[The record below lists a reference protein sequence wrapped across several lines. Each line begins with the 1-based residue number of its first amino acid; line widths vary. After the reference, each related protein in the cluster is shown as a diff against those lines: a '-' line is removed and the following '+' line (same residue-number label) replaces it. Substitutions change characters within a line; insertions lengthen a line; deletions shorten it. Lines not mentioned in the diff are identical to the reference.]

1 MLLSSFL
8 LLQGC
13 PAPPEDT
20 GEIGGTG
27 VGRLGL
33 SFEID
38 PDQQERMDE
47 EPVGVFTG
55 SFYLATDVTVLGP
68 NEDAEAVGEILVEGV
83 DLTEGSTGV
92 LFTSEDIP
100 AEAVVVLGFLDSD
113 DNRDPVDAD
122 PDNKDP
128 VTLPGQNTFLV
139 EAGSTLEAR
148 VHFGFLNP

>member
-13 PAPPEDT
+13 PVAPEDT
-20 GEIGGTG
+20 GDTGGAE

-38 PDQQERMDE
+38 SDQQDRMDE
-47 EPVGVFTG
+47 DPVGVFTG
-55 SFYLATDVTVLGP
+55 SFYLATDVTTLGP
-68 NEDAEAVGEILVEGV
+68 NEGAVPVGAILVEEV
-83 DLTEGSTGV
+83 DLRAGATGV
-92 LFTSEDIP
+92 LFTSEDLP
-100 AEAVVVLGFLDSD
+100 AEAIVVLGFLDSD
-113 DNRDPVDAD
+113 DNRDPLDAD

-139 EAGSTLEAR
+139 EADSTSEAR

>member
-1 MLLSSFL
+1 MLLFSFL

-13 PAPPEDT
+13 PVAPEDP
-20 GEIGGTG
+20 GEPGGTG
-27 VGRLGL
+27 VGQLGL

-55 SFYLATDVTVLGP
+55 SFYLATDVTTLGP
-68 NEDAEAVGEILVEGV
+68 NNGAVPVGSILVEGV
-83 DLTEGSTGV
+83 DCRAGATDV
-92 LFTSEDIP
+92 LFTSADLP

-113 DNRDPVDAD
+113 DNRDPDDAD
-122 PDNKDP
+122 PDRKDP

-139 EAGSTLEAR
+139 EAGTTSEAR